1 MSRSWDGGVNAGKD
15 PAELARAL
23 GVPITPA
30 SLERA
35 LTHRSFAY
43 ENNNPPTNERL
54 EFLGDS
60 VLGLVV
66 TDTLFRNYPNL
77 PEGQLAK
84 LRAAVVQM
92 GALAGVARELDL
104 GSYVRLGR
112 GEQVTGG
119 RNKPSILADTL
130 EAVIGAVYIDCGLPA
145 ASKLV
150 HRLFDPV
157 IVKSAQLG
165 AGLDWKTSLQELTA
179 GHMLGVPDYQV
190 EESGPD
196 HQKSFRAVVRVGG
209 RMLGSGVGR
218 SKKAAEQQAAE
229 AAWHTITAEY
239 ADPALPAG
247 GVAGSAGGPN
257 GLKENRGPK
266 ENGERGE
273 NKDNGED
280 PGPARER

>member
-1 MSRSWDGGVNAGKD
+1 MGVMSRSWDGGVNAGKD

-179 GHMLGVPDYQV
+179 ATCSACPTTRSRRAGRTTRSRSARWSVWAAGCLVP
-190 EESGPD
+190 
-196 HQKSFRAVVRVGG
+196 
-209 RMLGSGVGR
+209 
-218 SKKAAEQQAAE
+218 
-229 AAWHTITAEY
+229 
-239 ADPALPAG
+239 
-247 GVAGSAGGPN
+247 GSAGARRPPSSRRPRRPGTRSRRSTPIPRCRPA
-257 GLKENRGPK
+257 ES
-266 ENGERGE
+266 
-273 NKDNGED
+273 
-280 PGPARER
+280 PGPPAAPTG